1 MVIIGRGWG
10 CAGHPICLDDSDTEQ
25 VIVKVEAPAPAPS
38 DVHAAPSHSEKL
50 QYGSNGAEADAAADV
65 AAVVVA
71 HTPERKASYSTS
83 AVSSDGNQASGEDSD
98 VEFDAHPMV
107 VKVRQERQKRKFDEQ
122 LHTIRKQKAREFA
135 QCRAQSGAMATA
147 ETESTRT
154 GGLADANVAGGEGQ
168 PLADANVAGGE
179 GQPEAQPLPIM
190 PPAARSDFEK
200 LLNELGPVR
209 SATVRAAL
217 EKNGQQLELNCE
229 QVMAVRA
236 GLIGSLVCCGPAGA
250 GKSLVLKVLLA
261 LRSIDSKVT
270 AVAPEWLLLQ
280 QMKNAAGELNDAAN
294 FKTLQAAAGVQM
306 TEEGVSEPW
315 VSSQILEKVMDG
327 PRHNALDTYESA
339 YIIGDEVGKV
349 DPLALN
355 CFRDVSEAV
364 RDHKGWATAAGP
376 MRGMELAFFTD
387 TSQCGPI
394 LSQDRQEVTGR
405 QGGEFFYESTIM
417 EVPRLSIINL
427 TQVHRQRCEKFK
439 AVLPLIRVAMFDEPT
454 VQDFFAVADRVEFG
468 ANVPLRDIQYGVL
481 SNMNVVDK
489 GAEVYSRG
497 VQPADIW
504 KQSILGDRRCNFEGR
519 VSLTFDE
526 KKLLAPKLLYSDAT
540 WVKGETYRFS
550 AGSEKS
556 EKPVMVDGE
565 QIRNKELLQLVDFDQ
580 QECTLKM
587 RLIEQQ
593 GQEVTLHLRKF
604 SIWPKVKN
612 GKEKRSFKAFPLKYA
627 RVLPMFSMQGME
639 FDFLDLDVGS
649 ANIGPNLLYTAITR
663 ARGSPWEG
671 KLRIKNAQKAGGL
684 KAKLTTHCKSI
695 IWLHKMGE
703 FVPADKLQEARNTL
717 KDDARFWKRMEAI
730 DKAISNAGAAHR
742 SP

>member
-1 MVIIGRGWG
+1 MDMIGRGWG

-25 VIVKVEAPAPAPS
+25 VTVKVEAPVPAPS

-65 AAVVVA
+65 AAIVVA

-83 AVSSDGNQASGEDSD
+83 DLSTDGNHASGEDSD
-98 VEFDAHPMV
+98 LEFDAHPMV

-135 QCRAQSGAMATA
+135 QCRAQSAAMATA

-154 GGLADANVAGGEGQ
+154 GGS
-168 PLADANVAGGE
+168 ADANVAGGE
-179 GQPEAQPLPIM
+179 GQPEAQLLPSM

-200 LLNELGPVR
+200 LLDELGSVR

-270 AVAPEWLLLQ
+270 AVAPEWLLLR

-315 VSSQILEKVMDG
+315 VSSKILEKVMDG

-439 AVLPLIRVAMFDEPT
+439 AVLPLIRVAVFDEPN
-454 VQDFFAVADRVEFG
+454 VKDFFAVADRVEFG

-497 VQPADIW
+497 VQPANIW
-504 KQSILGDRRCNFEGR
+504 KQSILGDRRCNFEGHK
-519 VSLTFDE
+519 SLTFDE

-540 WVKGETYRFS
+540 WVKRETYRFS

-556 EKPVMVDGE
+556 EKPVMVEGE
-565 QIRNKELLQLVDFDQ
+565 QIRNKELLQLVDFYQ
-580 QECTLKM
+580 Q
-587 RLIEQQ
+587 
-593 GQEVTLHLRKF
+593 
-604 SIWPKVKN
+604 
-612 GKEKRSFKAFPLKYA
+612 
-627 RVLPMFSMQGME
+627 
-639 FDFLDLDVGS
+639 
-649 ANIGPNLLYTAITR
+649 
-663 ARGSPWEG
+663 
-671 KLRIKNAQKAGGL
+671 
-684 KAKLTTHCKSI
+684 
-695 IWLHKMGE
+695 
-703 FVPADKLQEARNTL
+703 
-717 KDDARFWKRMEAI
+717 
-730 DKAISNAGAAHR
+730 
-742 SP
+742 